1 MPFGIFLVGG
11 GVDKYLI
18 FTILYCYF
26 KPFGNFIFFWAK

>member
-1 MPFGIFLVGG
+1 MPFGIFLVG

-18 FTILYCYF
+18 FTILYCCF